1 MNKRLFGAATAAC
14 LALTLGCNTS
24 STQDMKTSDY
34 VTKASELPTPP
45 DAEKKPHTTDIHGIQ
60 LHDDYFWMRLSDE
73 QKEAK
78 EPDAQTADV
87 VAYLEAETRTKR
99 T

>member
-1 MNKRLFGAATAAC
+1 
-14 LALTLGCNTS
+14 
-24 STQDMKTSDY
+24 MKTSDY

-45 DAEKKPHTTDIHGIQ
+45 DAEKKPHITDIHGIQ

-78 EPDAQTADV
+78 EPDAQTAEV
-87 VAYLEAETRTKR
+87 VAYLEAENAYKKDVMAPTEDFQTKIYD
-99 T
+99 